1 MTLREATLHLM
12 GVYVVSGS
20 AGGIGGAV
28 RQRIEAE
35 GNAVIGVDVHDAEV
49 PADLSTAEGRTAAVA
64 AASEQ
69 AGGALDGV
77 VAAAG
82 LGGSCG
88 AASST
93 IVRVNYFGAL
103 AMLDGLLPLLRD
115 GAQPAAVAVASN
127 SAGVAPTDDL
137 VDTLLAG
144 DEVRAAQLAD
154 ETDGENAYMRAK
166 LALARAVRRRA
177 QTWGEAGVRLNA
189 ISPGPVLTPLLQTG
203 LDHPVTGPMIRQ
215 FPIPLG
221 RWGEKEEIADGV
233 WFLLTNGWTH
243 GAVLFVD
250 GGTDALLNPDR
261 L

>member
-1 MTLREATLHLM
+1 MS
-12 GVYVVSGS
+12 VYVVSGS
-20 AGGIGGAV
+20 AGGIGGAI
-28 RQRIEAE
+28 RRRIEAE
-35 GNAVIGVDVHDAEV
+35 GNDVIGVDVRDAEV
-49 PADLSTAEGRTAAVA
+49 SADLSTGDGRAAAIA

-69 AGGALDGV
+69 AGGSLDGV

-93 IVRVNYFGAL
+93 IARVNYFGAL
-103 AMLDGLLPLLRD
+103 ALLDGLRPLLEK
-115 GAQPAAVAVASN
+115 GARPAAVAVASN
-127 SAGVAPTDDL
+127 SAAFAPSDDL
-137 VDTLLAG
+137 VEALLAG
-144 DEVRAAQLAD
+144 DEERAARLAD
-154 ETDGENAYMRAK
+154 EADGENAYMRAK

-177 QTWGEAGVRLNA
+177 QTWGDAGVRLNA
-189 ISPGPVLTPLLQTG
+189 VSPGPVLTALLQTG
-203 LDHPVTGPMIRQ
+203 LDHPATGPMIRD
-215 FPIPLG
+215 FPVPLG
-221 RWGEKEEIADGV
+221 RWGETDEIADAV